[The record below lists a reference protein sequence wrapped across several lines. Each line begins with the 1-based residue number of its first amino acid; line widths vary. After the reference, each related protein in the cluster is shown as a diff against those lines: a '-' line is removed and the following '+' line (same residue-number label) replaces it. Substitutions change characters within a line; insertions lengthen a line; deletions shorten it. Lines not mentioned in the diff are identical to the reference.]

1 MCVGITYTMG
11 GISVNI
17 HSQAL
22 REDQSVIEGLFALGA
37 SGGGFEGGPQVAYV
51 GGLVKGGV
59 NALNAVEFVHSKA
72 RIQNQTIGELP

>member
-1 MCVGITYTMG
+1 M
-11 GISVNI
+11 
-17 HSQAL
+17 
-22 REDQSVIEGLFALGA
+22 IEGLFALGA